1 MTSFRYR
8 AEAAALPGTNVAAL
22 DVELIPADL
31 EEIEE
36 VAPKGIAAGE
46 RYNEASMRAVNG

>member
-1 MTSFRYR
+1 MWSSS
-8 AEAAALPGTNVAAL
+8 
-22 DVELIPADL
+22 PADL